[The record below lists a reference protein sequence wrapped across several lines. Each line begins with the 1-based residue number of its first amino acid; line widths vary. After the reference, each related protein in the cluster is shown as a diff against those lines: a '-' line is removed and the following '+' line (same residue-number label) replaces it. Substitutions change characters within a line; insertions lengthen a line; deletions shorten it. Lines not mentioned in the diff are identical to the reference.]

1 MGILTCRYCGAKAEA
16 DTIKEADS
24 LIDHAR
30 GKAIGRPCAGELS
43 YLLWDG
49 KQAYRKEYVLLVKD
63 STPKQAKAKAAP
75 KPKPA
80 QSTPPPPPPPPKP
93 QQPAA
98 TKQEE
103 DSSTKNA
110 L

>member
-1 MGILTCRYCGAKAEA
+1 MGLLECRYCGAKAEA

-30 GKAIGRPCAGELS
+30 GKAIGRPCAGEPS

-49 KQAYRKEYVLLVKD
+49 KQAYKKEYVLLVKE
-63 STPKQAKAKAAP
+63 SAKPKAKANKP

-80 QSTPPPPPPPPKP
+80 PKAP
-93 QQPAA
+93 EEPTTTTA
-98 TKQEE
+98 TEE
-103 DSSTKNA
+103 DNSSKTA